1 MTLTIELTP
10 EMERRVRRIAAASG
24 KSVQDY
30 VLEVLSSL
38 PEPVPPSE
46 HEATAALFQQ
56 WAEEDQA
63 LTPEEMARED
73 ADWQQIEDN
82 LKANRLTLPIPEV

>member
-10 EMERRVRRIAAASG
+10 EMERRVRTIAAASG
-24 KSVQDY
+24 KSVQDF
-30 VLEVLSSL
+30 LLDVLSNL
-38 PEPVPPSE
+38 PAAPPPSE
-46 HEATAALFQQ
+46 HEVTAALFQQ
-56 WAEEDQA
+56 WADEDKA

-82 LKANRLTLPIPEV
+82 LKASRLTLPIPEV